1 MTRIDKSKHALLFAL
16 TFLAIGVLF
25 SQENT
30 IDLKA
35 IEKKISER
43 LGEKGIAFPFEL
55 GKGEESC
62 GSDFDSDG
70 IQDFASTVRFTGS
83 PKDESENFRDQDGFL
98 SLFFGDGKR
107 GIRSDVLL
115 PIVPCDSCGGVYGR
129 PEVALQCKGATVKV
143 QSYGGSNWR
152 WANSEILRWK
162 SGNWQWIG
170 SDSYSYH
177 TYFGD
182 GIKTSLNR
190 INLDANRE
198 YEGRSNPEIPEL
210 PSRGPIRFKKIVSFR
225 SNGDSE
231 KDSKEED
238 TPALPFS
245 IETPDWISDKKP
257 DWKGAA
263 DLSFKIASRWD
274 PQRLFL
280 NVEVADDSILAC
292 SEGKTDCDSI
302 EIILDSDPSLLDIGP
317 DGGLRKT
324 PGKRWAKI
332 VLPVRNEEG
341 KWKFDAKSSA
351 KDRINVKFVKTKS
364 GYTISCG
371 IPWSRWIE
379 NPRTNPPRVG
389 SVFLATVSVLDFDF
403 PGDKGKTMSSSEI
416 RGKDPF
422 TFGELELSEKPYSLG
437 GYRKGE

>member
-1 MTRIDKSKHALLFAL
+1 MQTRVVICADVPRDRRFIFAGKYDRPKGDRKEN
-16 TFLAIGVLF
+16 IGTSRRKRDRISFRTRQRGGILRIRLRF
-25 SQENT
+25 GRNSGFRL
-30 IDLKA
+30 DRPFHR
-35 IEKKISER
+35 ISER
-43 LGEKGIAFPFEL
+43 RIRKLPRSG
-55 GKGEESC
+55 
-62 GSDFDSDG
+62 
-70 IQDFASTVRFTGS
+70 RFFIPVFRGRKTGNSIGCSS
-83 PKDESENFRDQDGFL
+83 P
-98 SLFFGDGKR
+98 
-107 GIRSDVLL
+107 
-115 PIVPCDSCGGVYGR
+115 GVYGR